1 MSAMTSIFVETGD
14 GMVGCILILLAIY
27 ENVLAELFEIQNL
40 CHFAVQDQRGS
51 FSMYSSLTQP
61 QLLWYFYFKHFKDK

>member
-27 ENVLAELFEIQNL
+27 ENVLAELLEIQNL
-40 CHFAVQDQRGS
+40 CHFAVQDQRGV
-51 FSMYSSLTQP
+51 
-61 QLLWYFYFKHFKDK
+61 LLYV